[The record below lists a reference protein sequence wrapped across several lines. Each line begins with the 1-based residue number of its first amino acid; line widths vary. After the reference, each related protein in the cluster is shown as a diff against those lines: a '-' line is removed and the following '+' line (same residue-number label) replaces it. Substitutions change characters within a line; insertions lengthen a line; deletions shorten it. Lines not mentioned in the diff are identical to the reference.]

1 MTLLS
6 VSRGNITG
14 MGYQIISNIVK
25 QQRKH

>member
-6 VSRGNITG
+6 ISRANTTEWI
-14 MGYQIISNIVK
+14 YQIISNIVK